1 MKGQLV
7 RFLETTNINLP
18 AQTETFSKV
27 TTVLSLEKKTLGSF
41 EDEMVALIMWDLSK
55 AFDIISQNILLR
67 KLKHYMAS
75 TELL

>member
-18 AQTETFSKV
+18 AQKETFSTV
-27 TTVLSLEKKTLGSF
+27 TAVLSLEKKMLGSF
-41 EDEMVALIMWDLSK
+41 EDEMVALMMWDLTK
-55 AFDIISQNILLR
+55 AFDIISHNILLG

>member
-18 AQTETFSKV
+18 AQKGTFSTV
-27 TTVLSLEKKTLGSF
+27 TAVLSLEKKILGSF
-41 EDEMVALIMWDLSK
+41 EDEMVALIMWEFGK
-55 AFDIISQNILLR
+55 AFNIVPHNILLG
-67 KLKHYMAS
+67 KLKYYMAS